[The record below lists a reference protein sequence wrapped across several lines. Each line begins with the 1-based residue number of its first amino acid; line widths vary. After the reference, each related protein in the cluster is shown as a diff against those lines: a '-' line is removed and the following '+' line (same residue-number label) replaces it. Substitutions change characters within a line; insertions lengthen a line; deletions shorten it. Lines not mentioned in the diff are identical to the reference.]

1 MTIEWFAK
9 YVTHVANNIRNKEGN
24 VRFNYATLRRALD
37 ALEAGDEVRV
47 PKPVLEL
54 FANIVGIM
62 PPVELDDKTQRVL
75 LLSLLNIHMAYLLA
89 SGYLLNKDESIVS
102 DRCSP

>member
-9 YVTHVANNIRNKEGN
+9 YATHVANNIRNKEGG
-24 VRFNYATLRRALD
+24 VRFDYATLRSSLD

-75 LLSLLNIHMAYLLA
+75 LLSLLNIHMAYSLV
-89 SGYLLNKDESIVS
+89 SGHLINKDESIGS
-102 DRCSP
+102 TH